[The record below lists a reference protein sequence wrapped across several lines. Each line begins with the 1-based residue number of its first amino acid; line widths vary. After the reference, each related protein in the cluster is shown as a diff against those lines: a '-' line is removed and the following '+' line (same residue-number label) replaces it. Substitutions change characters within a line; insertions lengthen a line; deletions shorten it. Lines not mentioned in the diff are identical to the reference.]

1 MWTIA
6 PGAEAQPTYRADL
19 KGAASVANVYGR
31 SAVAAG
37 PCPLSA
43 ILGACARRS
52 EAHGRCRIRA
62 GVNRIH
68 IHESAHQPLPDAV
81 RPGLGAGQPFW
92 ASISTG
98 TRQGTNGRWLDQYPR
113 APAICCSRASMP
125 TSPVSGGDAAQ
136 LTSLYGDR
144 VMEGG
149 SWVFDFQPRRAADAI
164 SVGTGSW

>member
-1 MWTIA
+1 MPNSRW
-6 PGAEAQPTYRADL
+6 
-19 KGAASVANVYGR
+19 
-31 SAVAAG
+31 
-37 PCPLSA
+37 
-43 ILGACARRS
+43 
-52 EAHGRCRIRA
+52 
-62 GVNRIH
+62 VNRIH

-81 RPGLGAGQPFW
+81 RPGLGAGQLFW

-98 TRQGTNGRWLDQYPR
+98 TRQGINGRWLDQYPR

-149 SWVFDFQPRRAADAI
+149 SWVLTAI
-164 SVGTGSW
+164 FNREGLLTRFRWWTGSW